1 MLEIA
6 LQQAKGPVPIHVI
19 AEHQNLSNRYLEQ
32 LLIPLKQNG
41 LVKSVRGSQGGYV
54 LGREADK
61 ITVGDIIRAL
71 EGPISPVDCVNEL
84 NPDECERA
92 EFCVTRR
99 IWFMLRDSMNQLL
112 DSYSLEDLKK
122 EALDAAQGKMQAE

>member
-19 AEHQNLSNRYLEQ
+19 AENQSLSNRYLEQ

-41 LVKSVRGSQGGYV
+41 LVKSVRGSQGGYI

-99 IWFMLRDSMNQLL
+99 IWSELRDSINQVL
-112 DSYSLEDLKK
+112 DSYSLEDLKN
-122 EALDAAQGKMQAE
+122 EATESSGKSLR